1 MKKQKVNYEL
11 KKIDNTIVLTIGS
24 LENHTYAKF
33 YFILS
38 ESKNIEFELT
48 QDIYNAMLEYES
60 EREKIIVG
68 KREFIKYL
76 FEIMSKEGD

>member
-33 YFILS
+33 YFVLPK
-38 ESKNIEFELT
+38 SKNIEYELT
-48 QDIYNAMLEYES
+48 RDIYIAMLEYES
-60 EREKIIVG
+60 EREKIIIG
-68 KREFIKYL
+68 KRDFIKYL
-76 FEIMSKEGD
+76 FEIMSKEGE